1 MRVYQKEMIEKLS
14 TFLAALQFLTIISI
28 PWRRDAREVQI
39 RNSVGY
45 FPVVGLIIGLI
56 LASLSWLFGLALPPG
71 IVNALLLVVLV
82 VVTGALHLD
91 GLADTCDGLAGHK
104 TVEDRWQIMRDSRVG
119 GFGVIGVVLI
129 LLVKYVSLNSIPG
142 TLMTASLVLMSV
154 SGRWAMVYSVFAYPY
169 ARPSGL
175 GKAFK
180 EGSRWPGFIVATIVT
195 IAIAVVSMQLIGLA
209 VLATVWLIVVALAAY
224 FKKTFAGLTGDNYGA
239 INEISEVSVL
249 ILVNM
254 FVHSGLL

>member
-1 MRVYQKEMIEKLS
+1 MSR
-14 TFLAALQFLTIISI
+14 FLAALQFLTIISI

-39 RNSVGY
+39 GKSVGY

-82 VVTGALHLD
+82 ILTGALHLD

-154 SGRWAMVYSVFAYPY
+154 AGRWAMVYSVFAYPY

-180 EGSRWPGFIVATIVT
+180 EGARWPGFIVATIVT

-209 VLATVWLIVVALAAY
+209 MLAIVWLIVVALAAY

-239 INEISEVSVL
+239 INEIAEISVL
-249 ILVNM
+249 IVTNL
-254 FVHSGLL
+254 FVYLDFL